1 MRKIILFAIFCF
13 AVAFAYAQPRQ
24 NLKGTINNKLPI
36 EMEIVMTPQDDAVTG
51 ITGGYWY
58 TNNPNGGSLFVVG
71 TYNSDTGEVNL
82 TEKNSKEV
90 ITGYFRGKYDD
101 TGTIIR
107 GKWLSANK
115 QKSFDFILK
124 HQF

>member
-1 MRKIILFAIFCF
+1 MRKIVLFSIFCL
-13 AVAFAYAQPRQ
+13 AIAFAYAQPRQ
-24 NLKGTINNKLPI
+24 KLDGTINNKLPI
-36 EMEIVMTPQDDAVTG
+36 YMEVIMMPYKDGLMHV
-51 ITGGYWY
+51 GGVYWY
-58 TNNPNGGSLFVVG
+58 TNNPNGGTLNVMG

-90 ITGYFRGKYDD
+90 ITGYFIGKYDD
-101 TGTIIR
+101 TGTIIK

-124 HQF
+124 HQL